1 MVKALVPQFGQIVYN
16 MHGMRLDP
24 ILTKASRLA
33 RAGRYEAALRVLQ
46 PEVLRYDRSFNY
58 HYLLGAVCLHAG
70 DFGGALTYLRIAH
83 ELKHRNPLA
92 ILGLA
97 ALFLRRGDISRA
109 VDLYLEVLEFDP
121 GNRIAKKALRI
132 IRRQA
137 GTETFSIWLEAGKLS
152 SLYPHIPFPGFSVKG
167 AAAVGGT
174 LLAAFAVGFG
184 VMVFMGL
191 VPNPFRTWG
200 ARDIPYGLALTWED
214 RTSPLGGGGF
224 YRYELTQRQAL
235 DTYDRA
241 LALFS
246 VHRDEAARILLNRIL
261 ESNAADGLKNRA
273 RLMLSLLETPGFD
286 TFRRD
291 DNVSHAQAW
300 QDPPMHYGVHVI
312 WRGIASNVSITDQE
326 TSFDFLLGY
335 DAPRIVEGLVPVI
348 FDHAVP
354 LTGDPLEVLGRIMP
368 ADGEGRIRLEGIAIR
383 TNL

>member
-1 MVKALVPQFGQIVYN
+1 
-16 MHGMRLDP
+16 MRLDP

-33 RAGRYEAALRVLQ
+33 RAGKYEVALRVLQ
-46 PEVLRYDRSFNY
+46 PEVFRYDRSFNY
-58 HYLLGAVCLHAG
+58 HYLLGTVCLHAG

-121 GNRIAKKALRI
+121 NNRIAKKALKI

-137 GTETFSIWLEAGKLS
+137 GTETFSVWLEAGKLS
-152 SLYPHIPFPGFSVKG
+152 TVFPPIPFPGFSRKEITGGICALV
-167 AAAVGGT
+167 AV
-174 LLAAFAVGFG
+174 FAVGFG
-184 VMVFMGL
+184 VMVFLGL
-191 VPNPFRTWG
+191 APNPFRMRGT
-200 ARDIPYGLALTWED
+200 RDIPYGLALTWED
-214 RTSPLGGGGF
+214 RTAPIGGGGF
-224 YRYELTQRQAL
+224 YRYMLTQRQAL

-246 VHRDEAARILLNRIL
+246 DHRDEAARIHLNRIL
-261 ESNAADGLKNRA
+261 ESNAAEGLKNRA
-273 RLMLSLLETPGFD
+273 RLMLSLLEIPGFD

-300 QDPPMHYGVHVI
+300 QDPPLHQGVHVI
-312 WRGIASNVSITDQE
+312 WRGIASNVSITDQG

-335 DAPRIVEGLVPVI
+335 DAPRIVEGLVPVV
-348 FDHAVP
+348 FGHAIP
-354 LTGDPLEVLGRIMP
+354 ITGDPLEVLGRIVP
-368 ADGEGRIRLEGIAIR
+368 IENEGRIRLEGIAIR